1 MASPFDTATAFTPS
15 PSTNND
21 ADVAGDSKTA
31 TATPRAD
38 NTATIATN
46 IAALTEGQAKLAAM
60 QARWPS
66 VDARMLSSYLK
77 YAKGNLGEAMG
88 RYEEFL
94 AWRTALGPVGV
105 TSIEQNLR
113 ADGTGKGPFMI
124 TLEYD
129 EEERGKHTPIILMQ
143 GMIKGTRQEMT
154 NQVVY
159 AAERAGALMPC
170 DGPARVKFLVNTRGG
185 GFRVPDA
192 DYRAVVFEVLHRFY
206 PWLENCHVI
215 FLDPIYVVR
224 IGLWGMGKVFG
235 LKWKEQFKVA
245 SREGWPE
252 GVDDEDIRTYVRVTK
267 EEHGIGWEKDGSL
280 KFDME
285 GYIERR
291 GREEAKEKEEE
302 EERWRKAELLEGEKE
317 QAVASAAAQSANMM
331 ALQMDQGAGLLGLGL
346 S

>member
-1 MASPFDTATAFTPS
+1 MASPFDTATAFPPS

-21 ADVAGDSKTA
+21 ADDAGNSKTA

-143 GMIKGTRQEMT
+143 GMIK
-154 NQVVY
+154 
-159 AAERAGALMPC
+159 
-170 DGPARVKFLVNTRGG
+170 
-185 GFRVPDA
+185 
-192 DYRAVVFEVLHRFY
+192 
-206 PWLENCHVI
+206 
-215 FLDPIYVVR
+215 
-224 IGLWGMGKVFG
+224 
-235 LKWKEQFKVA
+235 
-245 SREGWPE
+245 
-252 GVDDEDIRTYVRVTK
+252 
-267 EEHGIGWEKDGSL
+267 
-280 KFDME
+280 
-285 GYIERR
+285 
-291 GREEAKEKEEE
+291 
-302 EERWRKAELLEGEKE
+302 
-317 QAVASAAAQSANMM
+317 
-331 ALQMDQGAGLLGLGL
+331 
-346 S
+346 